1 MSFAN
6 YWSNQKIIAQLIIPK
21 IYTDKYFEDKEYQND
36 IKNLV
41 KLGIGGFCVFEGN
54 TQNVPIMIEQLQT
67 LAEVPLIFCADFEY
81 GLPMRLDE
89 GTSFPHAMA
98 ISKTNDSLNSF
109 KISRAIAKESKSINI
124 YWNLA
129 PVCDIN
135 NNPKNPIINIRS
147 FGENSEIVK
156 EFTIQYIKGL
166 EAEKVASCVKHFP
179 GHGDTEID
187 SHIDLPFIYKS
198 LEELYHNELI
208 PFINAIENNVDS
220 IMVGHLIVPSIDKD
234 YLPLTISEKNID
246 FIRNELK
253 YDGII
258 ITDALDMKS
267 MTNKYDQDELAF
279 MSLKAGYD
287 IALMPVNPKNT
298 IEYLQEKVN
307 SNLELRNQLIK
318 SVERLIKLKR
328 KVGLIPQYAKNTN
341 DNQIFNNHLNLALNV
356 AYSAIKIEGYKELL
370 PLNEK
375 LQIASFAIL
384 QTDRDMQSANRFFTM
399 LAQAIDN
406 DCDFAFIDNNITDDN
421 INGFIENISDT
432 ELVIFPIFLKSVS
445 YLGSISINENIKNAI
460 SKISIG
466 RKSIIILFGNPYIK
480 NELTADLIITTYS
493 DSFASL
499 AASIIYLTGRDEI
512 LKFN

>member
-21 IYTDKYFEDKEYQND
+21 IYTDRYFEDNEYQNY

-54 TQNVPIMIEQLQT
+54 TENVPIMIEQLQT
-67 LAEVPLIFCADFEY
+67 IAEIPLIFCADFEY

-98 ISKTNDSLNSF
+98 ISKTNDSSNSF
-109 KISRAIAKESKSINI
+109 KISQAIAKESKSINI

-135 NNPKNPIINIRS
+135 NNPNNPIINIRS
-147 FGENSEIVK
+147 FGENSEKVS
-156 EFTIQYIKGL
+156 EFAIQYMKGL
-166 EAEKVASCVKHFP
+166 ETEKVASCVKHFP
-179 GHGDTEID
+179 GHGDTDID
-187 SHIDLPFIYKS
+187 SHINLPFINKS
-198 LEELYHNELI
+198 LKELFNNELI
-208 PFINAIENNVDS
+208 PFVNAIKNNVDS

-234 YLPLTISEKNID
+234 CLPLTISKNNIN

-258 ITDALDMKS
+258 LTDALDMKS
-267 MTNKYDQDELAF
+267 MTNKYHQDELAF
-279 MSLKAGYD
+279 MSLEAGYD
-287 IALMPVNPKNT
+287 IALMPVNPLNA
-298 IEYLQEKVN
+298 IEILQQKVN

-318 SVERLIKLKR
+318 SVERFIKLKR

-341 DNQIFNNHLNLALNV
+341 DNQIFNNHLNLALKV
-356 AYSAIKIEGYKELL
+356 AHSAIKIEGCKELL

-375 LQIASFAIL
+375 LKIASFAIL

-406 DCDFAFIDNNITDDN
+406 DCDFAFIDDQITDEN
-421 INGFIENISDT
+421 INSFIENIIDT

-445 YLGSISINENIKNAI
+445 YLGSISIDVNIKKAI
-460 SKISIG
+460 SKISFG

-480 NELTADLIITTYS
+480 NELNADLIITTFS

-499 AASIIYLTGRDEI
+499 AASIIYLTGREEI